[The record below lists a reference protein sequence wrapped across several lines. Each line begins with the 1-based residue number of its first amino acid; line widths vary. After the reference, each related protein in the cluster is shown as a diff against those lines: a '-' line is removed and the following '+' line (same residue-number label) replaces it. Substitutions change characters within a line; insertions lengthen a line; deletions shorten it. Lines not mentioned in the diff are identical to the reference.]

1 MRSAPRRLPA
11 PLLAVALASSLY
23 VPALR
28 AQGPTPLVTRNQAQL
43 LAVLKSDAARKDK
56 ADACRELAVIGGSEA
71 VPVLVGLLDNPE
83 LNHMARYALETMPD
97 PAVSAALRARLGQL
111 KGRPLVGVIGSLGAR
126 QDLEAVGPLS
136 RLLWVADSEVVQTAA
151 RALGR
156 LGTPDA
162 LEALMSAAA
171 SARPED
177 FLAFVEG
184 IGRAVDAHLATGRT
198 AEVLPLLDRY
208 GDPALPPHIR
218 SAALRGALL
227 ARGTGAPALLGEVLR
242 SPEYVLFAAAVQT
255 SHELTG
261 HAVTRTLVDA
271 LPGQPTPDRQIVL
284 LGALG
289 HRGDRAATT
298 ALTAAAATGN
308 PSVQLAALKAL
319 THLGTDEA
327 LPIFRQRLHEPDRT
341 LAQAAR
347 EGLGSLPGRAADEA
361 ILALLQSG
369 EPRDRQTGIEL
380 AGRRRLAAA
389 VPLLLTLARQGEG
402 PTRGEAL
409 KQIGELGGEPEVAP
423 VLDLLL
429 AATDDALRGAAEQA
443 LVALAERAPTE
454 VVTAKVI
461 AALAGAP
468 TAARATLLEVLAAL
482 GGPDALRAVRA
493 ACTDANTDVR
503 GAAIRALSAWKS
515 ADAAPALLELATTAA
530 NATDRTLALAGYLTL
545 AANTDLPAG
554 QRLEMCRTAGRLTQ
568 TAADKRRLLAAL
580 GQIPA
585 LDAAELVAPH
595 LEDTATRNEAAAALI
610 AIADRLVRGELAGS
624 SARRLAALLDQA
636 AAGLTNA
643 NQARRA
649 RNLADQ
655 ARKKAGS

>member
-1 MRSAPRRLPA
+1 MRSMKHS
-11 PLLAVALASSLY
+11 LLAAALAA
-23 VPALR
+23 ALLSPHLI

-43 LAVLKSDAARKDK
+43 LAVLQSDASRKEK
-56 ADACRELAVIGGSEA
+56 ADACRELAVIGGPEA
-71 VPVLVGLLDNPE
+71 VPVLIGLLANPE

-97 PAVSAALRARLGQL
+97 PAVSAALREQVGRL

-126 QDLEAVGPLS
+126 RDLEAVGPLS
-136 RLLWVADSEVVQTAA
+136 RLLWEADSEVVQTTA

-156 LGTPDA
+156 LGTPAA
-162 LEALMSAAA
+162 LEALMNAAS

-184 IGRAVDAHLATGRT
+184 IGRAVDAHLAAGRT
-198 AEVLPLLDRY
+198 ADVLPLLDRY
-208 GDPALPPHIR
+208 GDPDLPPHVR

-227 ARGTGAPALLGEVLR
+227 ARGSEAPALLREVLR
-242 SPEYVLFAAAVQT
+242 SSEYVLFAAAVQT
-255 SHELTG
+255 SHELPG
-261 HAVTRTLVDA
+261 PAVTRTLVEA
-271 LPGQPTPDRQIVL
+271 VPGQPTPDRQIVL

-289 HRGDRAATT
+289 HRGDRAATA
-298 ALTAAAATGN
+298 ALTAASATGN
-308 PSVQLAALKAL
+308 PAVQLAALKAL
-319 THLGTDEA
+319 AQLGTEEA
-327 LPIFRQRLHEPDRT
+327 LSTFRQRLNDPDRA

-347 EGLGSLPGRAADEA
+347 EGLASLPGRAADEA
-361 ILALLQSG
+361 ILALLQSP
-369 EPRDRQTGIEL
+369 EPRARQTGIEL
-380 AGRRRLAAA
+380 AGRRRLPTA
-389 VPLLLTLARQGEG
+389 VPLLLNLARQGEG
-402 PTRGEAL
+402 PTRSEAL
-409 KQIGELGGEPEVAP
+409 KQIGDLGGEAEVAP
-423 VLDLLL
+423 VLEFLV
-429 AATDDALRGAAEQA
+429 AATDDALRGAAQQA
-443 LVALAERAPTE
+443 LVALADRTSSGTM
-454 VVTAKVI
+454 TAKVI
-461 AALAGAP
+461 AALPKAP

-493 ACTDANTDVR
+493 ASTDANTDLR

-530 NATDRTLALAGYLTL
+530 NATDRTLALGGYLTL
-545 AANTDLPAG
+545 AGNTDLPAG
-554 QRLEMCRTAGRLTQ
+554 QRLEMCRTAGQLTQ

-610 AIADRLVRGELAGS
+610 AIAGRLVRGELAGP
-624 SARRLAALLDQA
+624 SARRLAELLDQA

-643 NQARRA
+643 DQARRA